1 MLSAFFLILEINHDF
16 RSTPAAMKIILPTL
30 LPACLLF
37 IVITGSGTVYQDLL
51 ADKSPVR
58 RLLRQV
64 QLIKFNLS
72 GIRGTKILN
81 NPFLT

>member
-16 RSTPAAMKIILPTL
+16 RSTPAAKKIILPTL
-30 LPACLLF
+30 FPACLLF
-37 IVITGSGTVYQDLL
+37 IVNTGTGTVYQDLL

-64 QLIKFNLS
+64 QLLKFNLS